1 AAVQSAPTTILL
13 GNSLKD
19 VLDNVRRNMFGTQ
32 SLLAYVTAGPQIAAF
47 HGFNL
52 ARSAVALV
60 VPGTDRWRLRLAAA
74 SAKGL
79 REVRVYDGREVAYRF
94 DAGGK
99 TEFVVDIDGHH
110 DRQQHWLPVVEDVEG
125 KLAIGPVFGTRDQ
138 LCVQQMDGDRN
149 NHDPF
154 GIQLDQR
161 GRPQII
167 YQYATHQFIKGQM
180 QVFRPGSTSNQEE
193 FHAPGLDA
201 TERSWFWSPTLDL
214 KCEPAEPPMSGWAM
228 RYFTT
233 CSSVEAFIVDQWLDI
248 KYPVDV
254 PLRKQFGHA
263 TYERSVPTEVVTLSL
278 RYIDAF
284 HPYGRP
290 APVVCEVAI
299 KFLKDVAFPAN
310 APSPKF
316 IRAGLWGPW
325 PGHYDFY
332 TVAAGGKT
340 IGGNLLVEGTSMS
353 MAGTALKPGD
363 YVALYPSLWGS
374 GIIMAISD
382 NLTLNVI
389 AFKNG
394 LMSTWGIQLPKRA
407 FKAGEELKGTVLFV
421 KGSYPE
427 LPNNALAETIHTTM
441 GFTGKPAYS
450 LEPRIGKVIGSLY
463 RIRAEAQNGVWA
475 AVIGKA
481 DLPVLL
487 PVEVAGLNDRWEAFR
502 YDRRT
507 KIMRP
512 VPVCEGVGY
521 ACVDISAGADIVMG
535 HPVTCK
541 APELRLNVFQT
552 GDKWSVTVHNPTDK
566 AMETTLAGSPE
577 FPGVAGVTKPV
588 SVPAKSSISISVP

>member
-1 AAVQSAPTTILL
+1 
-13 GNSLKD
+13 
-19 VLDNVRRNMFGTQ
+19 
-32 SLLAYVTAGPQIAAF
+32 
-47 HGFNL
+47 
-52 ARSAVALV
+52 
-60 VPGTDRWRLRLAAA
+60 
-74 SAKGL
+74 GL
-79 REVRVYDGREVAYRF
+79 REVRLYDGREVAYRF

-99 TEFVVDIDGHH
+99 PEFVAEIDGHH
-110 DRQQHWLPVVEDVEG
+110 DRQHHWLPVVEDTEG
-125 KLAIGPVFGTRDQ
+125 KLAVGPVFWTRDL
-138 LCVQQMDGDRN
+138 LCTQHMDSDRN

-154 GIQLDQR
+154 GIQLDKR
-161 GRPQII
+161 GRSQII

-201 TERSWFWSPTLDL
+201 TEYSWHFGPTLDL
-214 KCEPAEPPMSGWAM
+214 KSEPAEPPMSGWAM

-233 CSSVEAFIVDQWLDI
+233 CSSVEAFIVDMWLDT
-248 KYPVDV
+248 KYPADA
-254 PLRKQFGHA
+254 PLKKQFGHHA
-263 TYERSVPTEVVTLSL
+263 YERNVPADVATVSF

-290 APVVCEVAI
+290 APVVCEVAM
-299 KFLKDVAFPAN
+299 KFLKDVKIPEAN
-310 APSPKF
+310 PSPKF
-316 IRAGLWGPW
+316 MSAGRWGPW
-325 PGHYDFY
+325 PGHYDHY

-340 IGGNLLVEGTSMS
+340 IGGDLLVEGTSMS
-353 MAGTALKPGD
+353 MAGTVLKPGD

-374 GIIMAISD
+374 GVIMAMSD
-382 NLTLNVI
+382 NLTLDVI

-394 LMSTWGIQLPKRA
+394 LHSAWGFQLPKRE
-407 FKAGEELKGTVLFV
+407 FKAGEELKGTILFV
-421 KGSYPE
+421 KGAYPE
-427 LPNNALAETIHTTM
+427 MPNNALAETIRTQM

-450 LEPRIGKVIGSLY
+450 LEPRIGKVISTLY

-487 PVEVAGLNDRWEAFR
+487 PVDVTGLNDRWEAFR

-521 ACVDISAGADIVMG
+521 ASVDISAGADIVMG
-535 HPVTCK
+535 HPVTCTV
-541 APELRLNVFQT
+541 PELRLYVFQT

-566 AMETTLAGSPE
+566 AIETTLTGSPE